1 MTNVKVKLETDF
13 EAIMRLQRKI
23 EKYKDKRV
31 ERVLPLICFDNF
43 EEECLKIQQIIEKR
57 RWEQKSELTL

>member
-1 MTNVKVKLETDF
+1 MIEAESMTNVKVKLETDF

-43 EEECLKIQQIIEKR
+43 EEECLKI
-57 RWEQKSELTL
+57 